1 MISIFSLAKGSVYIS
16 IEDIWLAIFKQ
27 GEEIN
32 QTIIWELRLPRLLA
46 SLLVG
51 SSLGMSG
58 ALLQGMLMNGLASP
72 YLLGISAGAGLV
84 IVFFISFGFLQ
95 SFIPFA
101 AWLGAILTTLIVFIL
116 SKDGN
121 KIVVERLVLGGV
133 AISSLFGAI
142 QATLLLQVEDGRI
155 QAALNWLIGSLN
167 ARGWQE
173 INFVALPILIALFSG
188 LFLSRQLN
196 LLSLGD
202 ELSTSLGNSLFRSRC
217 IIGAIATLLTA
228 CAVSIGGLI
237 GFIGLIVPH
246 FSRLLIGNDFKY
258 ILPFSAL
265 IGALTLSSAD
275 LLSRLGPIEI
285 PVGIVTA
292 LVGAPVFMIILYK
305 KTGYKK

>member
-1 MISIFSLAKGSVYIS
+1 
-16 IEDIWLAIFKQ
+16 
-27 GEEIN
+27 
-32 QTIIWELRLPRLLA
+32 LPRLIA

-58 ALLQGMLMNGLASP
+58 ALLQGMLKNGLASP
-72 YLLGISAGAGLV
+72 YLLGISAGSGLV
-84 IVFFISFGFLQ
+84 IVTFITFGFSQFFIPLASW
-95 SFIPFA
+95 S
-101 AWLGAILTTLIVFIL
+101 GAILTTLLVFIL
-116 SKDGN
+116 AKSSN
-121 KIVVERLVLGGV
+121 KISIERLILGGV

-142 QATLLLQVEDGRI
+142 QATLLLQTEDGRI

-173 INFVALPILIALFSG
+173 IKFTALPILIALFIG
-188 LFLSRQLN
+188 LFLYRQLN

-202 ELSTSLGNSLFRSRC
+202 DLSVSLGTSLFRSRC
-217 IIGAIATLLTA
+217 LIGAIATLLAA

-246 FSRLLIGNDFKY
+246 FSRLLIGNDFKF

-265 IGALTLSSAD
+265 LGALTLSSAD
-275 LLSRLGPIEI
+275 LVSRLGPIEI

-292 LVGAPVFMIILYK
+292 LLGAPVFMIILYK
-305 KTGYKK
+305 RTNYKK

>member
-1 MISIFSLAKGSVYIS
+1 MISLLSLSKGSVYIS
-16 IEDIWLAIFKQ
+16 IEDIWLAIIKQ

-58 ALLQGMLMNGLASP
+58 ALLQGMLKNGLASP
-72 YLLGISAGAGLV
+72 YLLGISAGSGLV
-84 IVFFISFGFLQ
+84 IVFFISFGLIQ

-101 AWLGAILTTLIVFIL
+101 AWIGAILTTLIVFVL

-173 INFVALPILIALFSG
+173 INFAALPILMALSIG

-202 ELSTSLGNSLFRSRC
+202 ELSMSLGNSLFRSRC
-217 IIGAIATLLTA
+217 LIGAVATLLTA

>member
-1 MISIFSLAKGSVYIS
+1 MSIFSLSKGSVFIPNK
-16 IEDIWLAIFKQ
+16 DIWLAIFQKGNQ
-27 GEEIN
+27 IN
-32 QTIIWELRLPRLLA
+32 QTIIWELRLPRLIA

-58 ALLQGMLMNGLASP
+58 ALLQGMLRNGLASP
-72 YLLGISAGAGLV
+72 YLLGISAGSGLV
-84 IVFFISFGFLQ
+84 IVFFISFGLIQ
-95 SFIPFA
+95 TFISLA
-101 AWLGAILTTLIVFIL
+101 AWIGAILTTLIVFVL

-142 QATLLLQVEDGRI
+142 QASLLLQAEDGRI

-173 INFVALPILIALFSG
+173 IKFTALPILIALFIG
-188 LFLSRQLN
+188 LFLYRQLN

-202 ELSTSLGNSLFRSRC
+202 DLSVSLGNSLIRSRC
-217 IIGAIATLLTA
+217 LIGAIATLLAA

-246 FSRLLIGNDFKY
+246 FSRLLIGNDFKF

-275 LLSRLGPIEI
+275 LVSRLGPIEI

-292 LVGAPVFMIILYK
+292 LLGAPVFMIILYK
-305 KTGYKK
+305 RTNYKK